1 MEYAVKRPLPEG
13 DSTRRI
19 PGLKSR
25 DEFLALVG
33 LEVEAFNS
41 LSRRDQLPQRP
52 PYELSEKAADARGR
66 PTTSALALVIAL
78 ELADRYDLS
87 RNRAAEIAGP
97 AYAVEKR
104 WADISKT
111 SQQLADGHEPDF
123 HILYAALDVPGVKPT
138 KKQPFPTICVGTISD
153 IAAEYRNATGI
164 ICISVTRCA
173 ALIRQRAER
182 AKIDLS
188 EFWESF
194 R

>member
-1 MEYAVKRPLPEG
+1 MKQPRSEGSLPA
-13 DSTRRI
+13 RI

-25 DEFLALVG
+25 DEFLSLVG

-41 LSRRDQLPQRP
+41 LRRRDQLPQRP
-52 PYELSEKAADARGR
+52 PYELPEEMADARGW
-66 PTTSALALVIAL
+66 PTPSALGLIIAL

-87 RNRAAEIAGP
+87 RKRAAEIAAP
-97 AYAVEKR
+97 VYAVEKR
-104 WADISKT
+104 WADICRT
-111 SQQLADGHEPDF
+111 GQQLADGHEPEF
-123 HILYAALDVPGVKPT
+123 HILYAALDLPDVKPT
-138 KKQPFPTICVGTISD
+138 KKQPFPTIGVGTIID
-153 IAAEYRNATGI
+153 IAAEYGSATGI

-173 ALIRQRAER
+173 ALMRQRAKR

>member
-1 MEYAVKRPLPEG
+1 VEHAVKRPLPEG

-25 DEFLALVG
+25 EEFLALVE
-33 LEVEAFNS
+33 LELEAFNS
-41 LSRRDQLPQRP
+41 LRRRDQLPQRP
-52 PYELSEKAADARGR
+52 PYELSEEMADARGW

-97 AYAVEKR
+97 VYAVENR
-104 WADISKT
+104 WADISRT
-111 SQQLADGHEPDF
+111 SQQLADGTQPEF
-123 HILYAALDVPGVKPT
+123 HVLFAALDVPGVKPT
-138 KKQPFPTICVGTISD
+138 KKVPFPTIAVGTLSE
-153 IAAEYRNATGI
+153 IAAGYPTAAGI
-164 ICISVTRCA
+164 ISVSVTRCA
-173 ALIRQRAER
+173 ALMRQRAAR